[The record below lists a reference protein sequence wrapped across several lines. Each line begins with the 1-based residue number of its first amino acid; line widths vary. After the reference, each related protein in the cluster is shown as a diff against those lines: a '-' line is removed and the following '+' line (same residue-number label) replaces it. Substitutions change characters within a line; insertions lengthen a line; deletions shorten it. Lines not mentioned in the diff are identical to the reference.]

1 MALADETG
9 ASGRLAGMERHRYDD
24 ISLDSLKARPGAKWH
39 AFPADVLPLWVAEMD
54 FPLAEPIKDAVRASL
69 AADDLGYPDRYGPP
83 GLREAVVE
91 RLGSRYGLVVAP
103 EHVEM
108 LSSTSAGFGLAA
120 RAVAGPGDE
129 VLLLTPL
136 YPPFKH
142 AIETVGR
149 VPVEVEMVR
158 GEDGY
163 AIDFAALEAA
173 VTPATRIMMLC
184 SPHNPVGKVFTRAEL
199 TQLADFAERH
209 NLWVVSDEL
218 HADLLFDGEH
228 VAFATVS
235 DSAAQRTLTLY
246 GPTKAFNIPGL
257 RISFAVSA
265 NAGLLKRVKAAGSG
279 LAPSP
284 NSLGMAA
291 TLAAYRDGGPW
302 LADTVAYL
310 RGNRDHVVSFVR
322 ERLPNVRMHAPAA
335 TYLAWLD
342 MRATD
347 LGETPGKALAE
358 RAKVGLNEGSSFG
371 KGGAGCV
378 RLNFATSRAI
388 LSEALERM
396 ASVISSGTQSATS
409 ASTAPRD

>member
-1 MALADETG
+1 
-9 ASGRLAGMERHRYDD
+9 MEHHRYDD
-24 ISLDSLKARPGAKWH
+24 ISLDTLKARPGAKWRT
-39 AFPADVLPLWVAEMD
+39 FPADVLPLWIAEMD
-54 FPLAEPIKDAVRASL
+54 FPLAEPIKAAVRSRL
-69 AADDLGYPDRYGPP
+69 DADDLGYPAAAAYPTAAGLP

-91 RLGSRYGLVVAP
+91 RLAARYGLAATP
-103 EHVEM
+103 DQVEM

-149 VPVEVEMVR
+149 VPVEVELVR
-158 GEDGY
+158 GDDGY
-163 AIDFAALEAA
+163 TIDFAALEAA

-184 SPHNPVGKVFTRAEL
+184 SPHNPIGKVFTRAEL
-199 TQLADFAERH
+199 TQLADFAQRH

-235 DSAAQRTLTLY
+235 ESAAQRTLTLY

-291 TLAAYRDGGPW
+291 TVAAYREGGPW
-302 LADTVAYL
+302 LTDTLEYL
-310 RGNRDHVVSFVR
+310 RGNRDYLMNFVR
-322 ERLPNVRMHAPAA
+322 ERLPEVGVHTPAA

-342 MRATD
+342 MRRTAV
-347 LGETPGKALAE
+347 GETPGKTLAE

-371 KGGAGCV
+371 KGGAGFV

-388 LSEALERM
+388 LSEALERI
-396 ASVISSGTQSATS
+396 ASVV
-409 ASTAPRD
+409 APRD